1 LKSCWLDTDHKKEFI
16 MTKIFACIDG
26 SPAMT
31 AVCDAAAWAATNT
44 GLPVTLLHVL
54 EKNEFE
60 GESDLSGN
68 IGLGSREQL
77 LKELAELDHQRS
89 RLAHEQGRMLLNS
102 GKTYL
107 ADLGMTGVETL
118 QRHGQLV
125 ETTQELSSD
134 MRILIMGKQGTTHAH
149 ELIGSNIES
158 VIRTLANPIMVVQP
172 GFQAPSRFLFAYDA
186 SPTAKKVLELIASS
200 PLLKGLECDL
210 VMVAEPSDEHERQL
224 AQARQVLKSAGIEA
238 DAHLLQGEV
247 TPSICQ
253 HAAEAGCDL
262 IVMGAYGHS
271 RIRQFIVGSTTT
283 GILKTAK
290 TSLLLL
296 R

>member
-1 LKSCWLDTDHKKEFI
+1 
-16 MTKIFACIDG
+16 MTNIFACIDG

-44 GLPVTLLHVL
+44 ELPVTLLHVL
-54 EKNEFE
+54 EKNAFA
-60 GESDLSGN
+60 GQADLSGN

-89 RLAHEQGRMLLNS
+89 RLAHEQGRILLNS
-102 GKTYL
+102 GKEYL
-107 ADLGMTGVETL
+107 ADLGMSGVETL

-125 ETTQELSSD
+125 ETTQALSSG
-134 MRILIMGKQGTTHAH
+134 MRMLIMGKQGTAHAH
-149 ELIGSNIES
+149 ELIGSHLES
-158 VIRTLANPIMVVQP
+158 VIRSLTNPIMVVQP

-200 PLLKGLECDL
+200 PLLKWLECEL
-210 VMVAEPSDEHERQL
+210 VMVGEPGDEHERQL
-224 AQARQVLKSAGIEA
+224 AKAKQVLKSAGIRVEA
-238 DAHLLQGEV
+238 MLLQGDV
-247 TPSICQ
+247 VPVICQ
-253 HAAEAGCDL
+253 HATDVGCEL

-283 GILKTAK
+283 GILKTSH

>member
-1 LKSCWLDTDHKKEFI
+1 
-16 MTKIFACIDG
+16 MTNIFACIDG

-44 GLPVTLLHVL
+44 GVPVTLLHVL
-54 EKNEFE
+54 EKNAFA
-60 GESDLSGN
+60 GQAALSGN

-77 LKELAELDHQRS
+77 LKELAELDHRRN
-89 RLAHEQGRMLLNS
+89 RLAQEQGRMLLES
-102 GKTYL
+102 GKEYL
-107 ADLGMTGVETL
+107 VGLGMSEVDTL

-125 ETTQELSSD
+125 ETTQELSSG
-134 MRILIMGKQGTTHAH
+134 MRMLIMGKQGMTHVH
-149 ELIGSNIES
+149 ELIGSHLEN
-158 VIRTLANPIMVVQP
+158 VIRSLTNPIMVVQP

-200 PLLKGLECDL
+200 PLLKGLECEL
-210 VMVAEPSDEHERQL
+210 VMVGEPGDEHTRQ
-224 AQARQVLKSAGIEA
+224 QAEAKQVLKSAGIKVTTR
-238 DAHLLQGEV
+238 LLQGDV
-247 TPSICQ
+247 VPVICQ
-253 HAAEAGCDL
+253 HATEVGCDL

-283 GILKTAK
+283 GILKTSH

>member
-1 LKSCWLDTDHKKEFI
+1 
-16 MTKIFACIDG
+16 MTNIFACIDG

-31 AVCDAAAWAATNT
+31 AVCDAAAWAAANT

-60 GESDLSGN
+60 GQADLSGN
-68 IGLGSREQL
+68 IGLGSREHL

-89 RLAHEQGRMLLNS
+89 RLAHEQGRMLLKS
-102 GKTYL
+102 GKDYL
-107 ADLGMTGVETL
+107 AGLGMTAVETL

-125 ETTQELSSD
+125 ETTQELSSG
-134 MRILIMGKQGTTHAH
+134 MRMLIIGKQGTTHTH
-149 ELIGSNIES
+149 DLIGSNIEN

-172 GFQAPSRFLFAYDA
+172 SFQVPSRFLFAYDA

-210 VMVAEPSDEHERQL
+210 VMVAEPTDEHERQL
-224 AQARQVLKSAGIEA
+224 VIAKQVLKSAGIKVEA
-238 DAHLLQGEV
+238 KLLQGEV
-247 TPSICQ
+247 VPVICQ
-253 HAAEAGCDL
+253 HTTEVGCDL

-283 GILKTAK
+283 GILKTTKA
-290 TSLLLL
+290 SLLLL

>member
-1 LKSCWLDTDHKKEFI
+1 
-16 MTKIFACIDG
+16 MTNIFACIDG

-31 AVCDAAAWAATNT
+31 AVCDAAAWAAANT

-60 GESDLSGN
+60 GQADLSGN
-68 IGLGSREQL
+68 IGLGSREHL

-89 RLAHEQGRMLLNS
+89 RLAHEQGRMLLKS
-102 GKTYL
+102 GKDYL
-107 ADLGMTGVETL
+107 AGLGMTAVETL

-125 ETTQELSSD
+125 ETTQELSSG
-134 MRILIMGKQGTTHAH
+134 MRMLIMGKQGTTHTH
-149 ELIGSNIES
+149 DLIGSNIEN

-172 GFQAPSRFLFAYDA
+172 SFQVPSRFLFAYDA

-210 VMVAEPSDEHERQL
+210 VMVAEPTDEHERQL
-224 AQARQVLKSAGIEA
+224 VIAKQVLKSAGIKVEA
-238 DAHLLQGEV
+238 KLLQGEV
-247 TPSICQ
+247 VPMICQ
-253 HAAEAGCDL
+253 HATEVGCDL

-283 GILKTAK
+283 GILKTTKA
-290 TSLLLL
+290 SLLLL

>member
-1 LKSCWLDTDHKKEFI
+1 
-16 MTKIFACIDG
+16 MTNIFACIDG

-31 AVCDAAAWAATNT
+31 AVCDAAAWAAANT

-60 GESDLSGN
+60 GQADLSGN
-68 IGLGSREQL
+68 IGLGSREHL

-89 RLAHEQGRMLLNS
+89 RLAHEQGRILLDS
-102 GKTYL
+102 GKEYL
-107 ADLGMTGVETL
+107 AGLGVSGVEAL

-125 ETTQELSSD
+125 ETTLELSSG
-134 MRILIMGKQGTTHAH
+134 MRMLIMGKQGTAHAH
-149 ELIGSNIES
+149 ALIGSNIEN

-186 SPTAKKVLELIASS
+186 SPTTKKVLELIASS

-210 VMVAEPSDEHERQL
+210 VMVGEPSDEHERQL
-224 AQARQVLKSAGIEA
+224 AQAKQLLKSAGIRVEA
-238 DAHLLQGEV
+238 MLLQGEV
-247 TPSICQ
+247 VPVICQ
-253 HAAEAGCDL
+253 HATDAGCEL

-283 GILKTAK
+283 GILKK
-290 TSLLLL
+290 TNASLMLL

>member
-1 LKSCWLDTDHKKEFI
+1 
-16 MTKIFACIDG
+16 MTNIFACIDG

-60 GESDLSGN
+60 GQADLSGN

-77 LKELAELDHQRS
+77 LEELAELDHQRS
-89 RLAHEQGRMLLNS
+89 RLAQEQGRMLLES
-102 GKTYL
+102 GKEYL
-107 ADLGMTGVETL
+107 AGLGMSEVDTL

-125 ETTQELSSD
+125 ETTQALSSG
-134 MRILIMGKQGTTHAH
+134 MRMLVMGKQGTAHAH
-149 ELIGSNIES
+149 ELIGSHLEN

-172 GFQAPSRFLFAYDA
+172 GFQAPNRFLFAYDT

-200 PLLKGLECDL
+200 PLLKGLECEL
-210 VMVAEPSDEHERQL
+210 VMVGEPGDEHERQL
-224 AQARQVLKSAGIEA
+224 AQAKQVLKSAGIRVEA
-238 DAHLLQGEV
+238 MLLQGDV
-247 TPSICQ
+247 VPVICQ
-253 HAAEAGCDL
+253 HATEVGCDL

-283 GILKTAK
+283 GMLKTSH

>member
-1 LKSCWLDTDHKKEFI
+1 
-16 MTKIFACIDG
+16 MTNIFACIDG

-31 AVCDAAAWAATNT
+31 AVCDAAAWASANT

-60 GESDLSGN
+60 GHRDLSGN

-89 RLAHEQGRMLLNS
+89 RLAHEQGRILLNS
-102 GKTYL
+102 GQAYL
-107 ADLGMTGVETL
+107 AGLGMTEVETL

-125 ETTQELSSD
+125 ETTQELSSN
-134 MRILIMGKQGTTHAH
+134 MRMLIMGKQGTTHAH
-149 ELIGSNIES
+149 DLIGSNIES

-200 PLLKGLECDL
+200 QLLKGLACDL
-210 VMVAEPSDEHERQL
+210 VMVGETSDEHERQL
-224 AQARQVLKSAGIEA
+224 AQAKQVLKSAGIRAEGK
-238 DAHLLQGEV
+238 LLQGEV
-247 TPSICQ
+247 VPVICQ
-253 HAAEAGCDL
+253 HATDVGCEL

-283 GILKTAK
+283 GILKT
-290 TSLLLL
+290 TESSVLLL

>member
-1 LKSCWLDTDHKKEFI
+1 
-16 MTKIFACIDG
+16 MTNIFACIDG

-89 RLAHEQGRMLLNS
+89 RLAHEQGRMLLES
-102 GKTYL
+102 AKEYL
-107 ADLGMTGVETL
+107 AGLGMSEVDTL

-125 ETTQELSSD
+125 ETTQELSSG
-134 MRILIMGKQGTTHAH
+134 MRMLIMGKQGTTHAH
-149 ELIGSNIES
+149 ELIGSHIES

-200 PLLKGLECDL
+200 PLLKGLECEL
-210 VMVAEPSDEHERQL
+210 VMVGEPGDEHERQL
-224 AQARQVLKSAGIEA
+224 AEAKQVLKSAGIRVEA
-238 DAHLLQGEV
+238 MLLQGDV
-247 TPSICQ
+247 VPVICQ
-253 HAAEAGCDL
+253 HATDVGCEL

-283 GILKTAK
+283 GILKTSH

>member
-1 LKSCWLDTDHKKEFI
+1 

-60 GESDLSGN
+60 GQADLSGN
-68 IGLGSREQL
+68 IGLGSREHL

-102 GKTYL
+102 GKEYL
-107 ADLGMTGVETL
+107 ADLGMAGVDTL

-125 ETTQELSSD
+125 ETTQELSSG
-134 MRILIMGKQGTTHAH
+134 MRMLIMGKQGTAHAH
-149 ELIGSNIES
+149 DLIGSNIEN
-158 VIRTLANPIMVVQP
+158 VIRTLPNPIMVVQP

-186 SPTAKKVLELIASS
+186 SPTAKKMLELIASS
-200 PLLKGLECDL
+200 PLLKGLECDM
-210 VMVAEPSDEHERQL
+210 VMVAEPTDEHERQL
-224 AQARQVLKSAGIEA
+224 AQAKQVLKSAGIRV
-238 DAHLLQGEV
+238 DAMLLQGDV
-247 TPSICQ
+247 VPVICQ
-253 HAAEAGCDL
+253 HATEVGCDL

-283 GILKTAK
+283 GIVKTTQA
-290 TSLLLL
+290 SVLLL

>member
-1 LKSCWLDTDHKKEFI
+1 
-16 MTKIFACIDG
+16 MTNIFACIDG
-26 SPAMT
+26 SLAMT
-31 AVCDAAAWAATNT
+31 AVCDAAAWASANT
-44 GLPVTLLHVL
+44 RLPVTLLHVL

-60 GESDLSGN
+60 GHSDLSGN
-68 IGLGSREQL
+68 IGLGSREHL

-102 GKTYL
+102 GKAYL

-125 ETTQELSSD
+125 ETTQELSSG
-134 MRILIMGKQGTTHAH
+134 MRMLIMGKQGTTHAH
-149 ELIGSNIES
+149 DLIGSNIES
-158 VIRTLANPIMVVQP
+158 VIRTLPNPIMVVQP

-200 PLLKGLECDL
+200 PLLKGLECEL
-210 VMVAEPSDEHERQL
+210 VMVGEPSDEHERQL
-224 AQARQVLKSAGIEA
+224 TQAKQVLKSAGVRVEA
-238 DAHLLQGEV
+238 MLLQGEV
-247 TPSICQ
+247 VPVVCQ
-253 HAAEAGCDL
+253 HAEEVSCNL

-283 GILKTAK
+283 GILKT
-290 TSLLLL
+290 TNVSVLLL

>member
-1 LKSCWLDTDHKKEFI
+1 
-16 MTKIFACIDG
+16 MTNIFACIDG

-31 AVCDAAAWAATNT
+31 AVCDAAAWASANT
-44 GLPVTLLHVL
+44 ELPVTLLHVL
-54 EKNEFE
+54 ENEFE
-60 GESDLSGN
+60 GQADLSGN
-68 IGLGSREQL
+68 IGLGSREHL

-102 GKTYL
+102 GKEYL
-107 ADLGMTGVETL
+107 ADLGMTVVETV

-125 ETTQELSSD
+125 ETTQELSSG
-134 MRILIMGKQGTTHAH
+134 MRMLIMGKQGTTHTH
-149 ELIGSNIES
+149 DLIGSNIEN

-200 PLLKGLECDL
+200 LLLKGLECEL
-210 VMVAEPSDEHERQL
+210 VMVGEPSDEHERQL
-224 AQARQVLKSAGIEA
+224 AQAKQVLKSAGIRVEA
-238 DAHLLQGEV
+238 MLLQGEV
-247 TPSICQ
+247 VPVICQ
-253 HAAEAGCDL
+253 HTSEVGCDL

-283 GILKTAK
+283 GILKTTKA
-290 TSLLLL
+290 SLLLL

>member
-1 LKSCWLDTDHKKEFI
+1 
-16 MTKIFACIDG
+16 MTNIVACIDG

-44 GLPVTLLHVL
+44 GLTVTLLHVL

-60 GESDLSGN
+60 GESDLSGS

-102 GKTYL
+102 GKEYL
-107 ADLGMTGVETL
+107 AGLGMAGVETL

-125 ETTQELSSD
+125 ETTQELSSA
-134 MRILIMGKQGTTHAH
+134 MRMLIMGKQGTTHAH
-149 ELIGSNIES
+149 ELIGSHIES

-172 GFQAPSRFLFAYDA
+172 GFQAPTRFLFAYDA
-186 SPTAKKVLELIASS
+186 SPTAKKMLELIASS
-200 PLLKGLECDL
+200 PLLKGLECEL
-210 VMVAEPSDEHERQL
+210 VMVGEPGDEHERQP
-224 AQARQVLKSAGIEA
+224 AQAKQVLKSAGIRVEA
-238 DAHLLQGEV
+238 MLLQGEV
-247 TPSICQ
+247 VPVICQ
-253 HAAEAGCDL
+253 HTSEVGCDL

-283 GILKTAK
+283 GILKTTKA
-290 TSLLLL
+290 SLLLL

>member
-1 LKSCWLDTDHKKEFI
+1 
-16 MTKIFACIDG
+16 MTNIFACIDG

-31 AVCDAAAWAATNT
+31 AVCDAAAWASANT

-60 GESDLSGN
+60 GHSDLSGN
-68 IGLGSREQL
+68 IGLGSREL
-77 LKELAELDHQRS
+77 LLQELAELDHQRS

-102 GKTYL
+102 GKEYL
-107 ADLGMTGVETL
+107 ADLGMTEVETV

-125 ETTQELSSD
+125 ETTQELSSG
-134 MRILIMGKQGTTHAH
+134 MRMLIMGKQGTAHAH

-200 PLLKGLECDL
+200 LLLKGLECEL
-210 VMVAEPSDEHERQL
+210 VMVGEPSDEHERQL
-224 AQARQVLKSAGIEA
+224 AQAKQVLKSAGIRVEA
-238 DAHLLQGEV
+238 MLLQGEV
-247 TPSICQ
+247 VPVICQ
-253 HAAEAGCDL
+253 HTAEVGCDL

-283 GILKTAK
+283 GILKK
-290 TSLLLL
+290 TNASLMLL

>member
-1 LKSCWLDTDHKKEFI
+1 
-16 MTKIFACIDG
+16 MTNIFACIDG

-31 AVCDAAAWAATNT
+31 AVCDAAAWASTNT
-44 GLPVTLLHVL
+44 GLPVTLLHAL

-60 GESDLSGN
+60 GQADLSGN

-89 RLAHEQGRMLLNS
+89 RLAHEQGRILLNS
-102 GKTYL
+102 GKEYL
-107 ADLGMTGVETL
+107 ADLGMPVVDTL

-125 ETTQELSSD
+125 ETTQELSSG
-134 MRILIMGKQGTTHAH
+134 MRMLIMGKQGTTYAH
-149 ELIGSNIES
+149 ELIGRNIES
-158 VIRTLANPIMVVQP
+158 VIRTLSNPIMVVQP
-172 GFQAPSRFLFAYDA
+172 GFQTPSRFLFAYDA

-200 PLLKGLECDL
+200 PLLKGLECEL
-210 VMVAEPSDEHERQL
+210 VMVGEPSDEHERQL
-224 AQARQVLKSAGIEA
+224 AQAKQVLKSAGIRVEA
-238 DAHLLQGEV
+238 MLLQGEV
-247 TPSICQ
+247 VPMVCQ
-253 HAAEAGCDL
+253 HAADMGCNL

-283 GILKTAK
+283 GILKTAE
-290 TSLLLL
+290 SSVLLL

>member
-1 LKSCWLDTDHKKEFI
+1 
-16 MTKIFACIDG
+16 MTNIFACIDG

-31 AVCDAAAWAATNT
+31 AVCDAAAWASTNT

-60 GESDLSGN
+60 GQADLSGN

-77 LKELAELDHQRS
+77 LKELADLDHQRS
-89 RLAHEQGRMLLNS
+89 RLAHEQGRMLLKS
-102 GKTYL
+102 GEDYL
-107 ADLGMTGVETL
+107 AGLGMTAVETL

-125 ETTQELSSD
+125 ETTQELSSG
-134 MRILIMGKQGTTHAH
+134 MRMLIMGKQGTTHAH
-149 ELIGSNIES
+149 DLIGSNIES

-200 PLLKGLECDL
+200 PLLKGLACDL
-210 VMVAEPSDEHERQL
+210 VMVGEPSDEHERQL
-224 AQARQVLKSAGIEA
+224 GQAKQVLKSAGIRVEA
-238 DAHLLQGEV
+238 MLLQGEV
-247 TPSICQ
+247 VPMVCQ
-253 HAAEAGCDL
+253 HAADMGSNL

-283 GILKTAK
+283 GLLKT
-290 TSLLLL
+290 TESSVLLL

>member
-1 LKSCWLDTDHKKEFI
+1 
-16 MTKIFACIDG
+16 MTNIFACIDG
-26 SPAMT
+26 SLAMT
-31 AVCDAAAWAATNT
+31 AVCDAAAWASINT
-44 GLPVTLLHVL
+44 GLPITLLHVL
-54 EKNEFE
+54 EKSEFE
-60 GESDLSGN
+60 GHSDLSGN
-68 IGLGSREQL
+68 IGLGSREHL

-102 GKTYL
+102 GKAYL

-125 ETTQELSSD
+125 ETTQELSSG
-134 MRILIMGKQGTTHAH
+134 MRMLIMGKQGTTHAH
-149 ELIGSNIES
+149 DLIGSNIES
-158 VIRTLANPIMVVQP
+158 VIRTLPNPIMVVQP

-200 PLLKGLECDL
+200 PLLKGLECEL
-210 VMVAEPSDEHERQL
+210 VMVGEPSDEHERQL
-224 AQARQVLKSAGIEA
+224 TQAKQVLKSAGVRVEA
-238 DAHLLQGEV
+238 MLLQGEV
-247 TPSICQ
+247 VPVVCQ
-253 HAAEAGCDL
+253 HAEEVSCDL

-283 GILKTAK
+283 GILKT
-290 TSLLLL
+290 TNVSVLLL

>member
-1 LKSCWLDTDHKKEFI
+1 
-16 MTKIFACIDG
+16 MTRIFACIDG
-26 SPAMT
+26 SNAMT
-31 AVCDAAAWAATNT
+31 AVCDAAAWASATT
-44 GLPVTLLHVL
+44 ELPVTLLHVL

-60 GESDLSGN
+60 GQADLSGN
-68 IGLGSREQL
+68 IGLGSREHL

-102 GKTYL
+102 GKEYL
-107 ADLGMTGVETL
+107 ADLGMTVVETV

-125 ETTQELSSD
+125 ETTQELSSG
-134 MRILIMGKQGTTHAH
+134 MRMLIMGKQGTTHTH
-149 ELIGSNIES
+149 DLIGSNIEN

-172 GFQAPSRFLFAYDA
+172 GFQAPSRFLFAYGA

-200 PLLKGLECDL
+200 LLLKGLECEL
-210 VMVAEPSDEHERQL
+210 VMVGEPSDEHERQL
-224 AQARQVLKSAGIEA
+224 AQAKQVLKSAGIRVEA
-238 DAHLLQGEV
+238 MLLQGEV
-247 TPSICQ
+247 VPVICQ
-253 HAAEAGCDL
+253 HTSEVGCDL

-283 GILKTAK
+283 GILKTTKA
-290 TSLLLL
+290 SLLLL